1 MSSNEAEPKTK
12 DDNQLLKVKPVF
24 VFTAR
29 HKEYFL
35 SCLSVILFKG
45 IPYSPCPIHGPL
57 SSPHRDPQPP
67 PLPNK
72 FKLGS
77 HLPPHPHPAA
87 GHFQTCYMYPVLW
100 ASSKLITDSIDCKRN
115 KKKYREKGTRNLKIF
130 QMISQY
136 NCVFCRSY

>member
-35 SCLSVILFKG
+35 SCLSVILFKV
-45 IPYSPCPIHGPL
+45 IPYSPCPIHGPRSHHTETL
-57 SSPHRDPQPP
+57 TPP
-67 PLPNK
+67 PNK

-87 GHFQTCYMYPVLW
+87 GHFQTCYMYPLLS
-100 ASSKLITDSIDCKRN
+100 ASSKLITNSIDCKRN
-115 KKKYREKGTRNLKIF
+115 KKIQGEGD
-130 QMISQY
+130 
-136 NCVFCRSY
+136 